1 MSVIFIDLSRLIPY
15 NREGQLQ
22 NTLIQQIS
30 GRRASV
36 DRYKGRWDA
45 IKGPLI
51 VFMITIVIILILY
64 FLMPKGFFTYFFI
77 ALLLFFT
84 PLSYSGLILS
94 IDIDDKKLVV
104 VRPFTL
110 TRVRFED
117 VALCAV
123 HCIEGEKYLI
133 YAFVKKR
140 DFKGYTVR
148 GVKPRLPFE
157 EVVRMSSKED
167 NMDLDINFNR
177 AKKIP
182 VSFVENCEE
191 LKDRFLFEVGKHHV
205 RIMDDKA

>member
-1 MSVIFIDLSRLIPY
+1 M
-15 NREGQLQ
+15 
-22 NTLIQQIS
+22 TK
-30 GRRASV
+30 
-36 DRYKGRWDA
+36 YKGRWDA
-45 IKGPLI
+45 IKGPSLVLSI
-51 VFMITIVIILILY
+51 MLAMIFIIY
-64 FLMPKGFFTYFFI
+64 FFIPKGFFSYFFI
-77 ALLLFFT
+77 VLIAFFI
-84 PLSYSGLILS
+84 PLTYSGLVLS
-94 IDIDDKKLVV
+94 INVDEKKLVV

-140 DFKGYTVR
+140 DSKGYTVR
-148 GVKPRLPFE
+148 GIKPRLPFE
-157 EVVRMSSKED
+157 EVIKIASKED
-167 NMDLDINFNR
+167 NVDLDINFNR

-205 RIMDDKA
+205 RIMGDKA